1 MLSTGVLQLF
11 KAKAE
16 GALAP
21 PGVYGIQHL
30 GYPVYF
36 LTILGVWK
44 ILGVVALLIPRFP
57 LLKEWAYAGFFFA
70 MTGAVFSHIA
80 VGDPLKEL
88 FPSLLLVILT
98 VASWYFRPADRKIA
112 PVHQRSHGQEF
123 GAPKTATEN
132 HGNRA
137 AAVA

>member
-1 MLSTGVLQLF
+1 MTKRNKIIYWISTIWLALGMLSTGTLQLF

-21 PGVYGIQHL
+21 PGVYGITHL

-36 LTILGVWK
+36 LTILGIWK

-70 MTGAVFSHIA
+70 MSGAIFSHIA
-80 VGDPLKEL
+80 VGDPAKEI
-88 FPSLLLVILT
+88 FPALLLLILT
-98 VASWYFRPADRKIA
+98 VVSWYFRPANRKIIS
-112 PVHQRSHGQEF
+112 VNQ
-123 GAPKTATEN
+123 
-132 HGNRA
+132 
-137 AAVA
+137 